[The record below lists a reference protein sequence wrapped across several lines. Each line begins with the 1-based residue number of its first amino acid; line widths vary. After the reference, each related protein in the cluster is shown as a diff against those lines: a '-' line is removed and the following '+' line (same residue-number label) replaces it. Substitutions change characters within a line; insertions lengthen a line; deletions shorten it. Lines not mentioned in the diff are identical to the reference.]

1 MVDMMFDNPIEY
13 VYSLIVDLVIF
24 IVKSV
29 YFWGE
34 TIVLTLT
41 PYSLRKLKVG
51 CFYIIVGF
59 FGKFL

>member
-1 MVDMMFDNPIEY
+1 MGEMMFDNPFEY

-24 IVKSV
+24 LVKSL

-41 PYSLRKLKVG
+41 PYKFRKLKVG
-51 CFYIIVGF
+51 CFDQ
-59 FGKFL
+59 FL